1 MDKNTITGLVVVA
14 VILFGFTFYSQHQD
28 KKYQENKRITDSIAR
43 AEGRLLDPVVE
54 ETAPFVSEQT
64 IDNQAVSQTADSIR
78 RARLGDVLVDAE
90 TGEEELLIVGNK
102 VMEITFSTK
111 GAHVENVKLKDYFKY
126 PKQDGLP
133 VEMYTPGSSYFNM
146 GLYLTG
152 NNYYVNTGDYHFQH
166 AGTEALAL
174 PDGKSAQRVLFNLAT
189 DSTSYIQY
197 AYTIFEDDYMVDFD
211 VNFVNMQGVLSPQMP
226 SLMLSWGNTVPQ
238 QEKGFDNENK
248 YSTIAYKAPGDDKVR
263 DIGIGTGNKTE
274 SVKGNVQWIALKQQF
289 FTTTLVARNNFQT
302 ADFGYET
309 FVPTDDKLKKF
320 HAEANVAYDR
330 NKSEYGFQFYFGP
343 VKYSQL
349 RQYDMKMERL
359 VNLGWPIVRWVNT
372 ILVIPTF
379 NFLTKH
385 IANWGVII
393 LLLTLMIKIIILPLT
408 YKSYLSTAKMR
419 VLKPELDAINEK
431 YPAKDDMMKKQQ
443 ATMDLYKKAGVSPMG
458 GCLPMLIQ
466 MPVIMALF
474 FFFPTAIELR
484 GQSFLW
490 AEDLST
496 YDSILNLPF
505 SIPLGY
511 GSHVSLFTL
520 LMAASLF
527 LNTKLNQQTQ
537 PSGPGAGMM
546 KMMLYVMPLML
557 LIWFNNYASGLCYYY
572 LLSNLITIGQT
583 WGMKLAVNDEKLHAQ
598 MKANAAKTTQTQA
611 KKGKK
616 GKSKWQ
622 MRYEEALRQQK
633 QAAAQQAKK
642 RK

>member
-1 MDKNTITGLVVVA
+1 MDRNTITGLIVVA
-14 VILFGFTFYSQHQD
+14 LILFGFTFYSSHQN
-28 KKYQENKRITDSIAR
+28 KKYQEEKRVTDSIAR
-43 AEGRLLDPVVE
+43 AEGRLIDPVVE
-54 ETAPFVSEQT
+54 AAAPFVPEQT
-64 IDNQAVSQTADSIR
+64 IEGQVVSQTADSLR
-78 RARLGDVLVDAE
+78 RARLGGTLVDAE
-90 TGEEELLIVGNK
+90 AGQKELITIANK

-111 GAHVENVKLKDYFKY
+111 GAHVENVRLKDYKKY
-126 PKQDGLP
+126 GQEGPL
-133 VEMYTPGSSYFNM
+133 EMYAPGTSYFNM

-152 NNYYVNTGDYHFQH
+152 NNYYINTGDYYFQH
-166 AGTEALAL
+166 AGTEIITM
-174 PDGKSAQRVLFNLAT
+174 PDGKSAQRVLFNLTT

-197 AYTIFEDDYMVDFD
+197 AYTIFDDDYMVDFD
-211 VNFVNMQGVLSPQMP
+211 VNFVNMQDMISPQMS
-226 SLMLSWGNTVPQ
+226 SLMLAWGNTVPQ
-238 QEKGFDNENK
+238 QEKGFENENK
-248 YSTIAYKAPGDDKVR
+248 YSTVAYKAPGDDDVNT
-263 DIGIGTGNKTE
+263 IGINTGERSE
-274 SVKGNVQWIALKQQF
+274 SIKGNVQWIALKQQF

-309 FVPTDDKLKKF
+309 FEPTDENLKRF
-320 HAEANVAYDR
+320 HAEANVTYDR
-330 NKSEYGFQFYFGP
+330 AKSEYGFQFYFGP
-343 VKYSQL
+343 IKYSQL
-349 RQYDMKMERL
+349 RQYGMKMERL
-359 VNLGWPIVRWVNT
+359 VDLGWKIVRWVNT
-372 ILVIPTF
+372 GLVIPAF
-379 NFLTKH
+379 NFLTKYLS
-385 IANWGVII
+385 NWGVII

-419 VLKPELDAINEK
+419 VLKPEIDAINEK
-431 YPAKDDMMKKQQ
+431 YPKQEDMMKKQQ
-443 ATMDLYKKAGVSPMG
+443 ATMDLYKRAGVSPMG

-511 GSHVSLFTL
+511 GNHVSLFTL

-546 KMMLYVMPLML
+546 KIMLYIMPLML
-557 LIWFNNYASGLCYYY
+557 LFWFNNYASGLCYYY

-598 MKANAAKTTQTQA
+598 MKANAAKTTQTQV